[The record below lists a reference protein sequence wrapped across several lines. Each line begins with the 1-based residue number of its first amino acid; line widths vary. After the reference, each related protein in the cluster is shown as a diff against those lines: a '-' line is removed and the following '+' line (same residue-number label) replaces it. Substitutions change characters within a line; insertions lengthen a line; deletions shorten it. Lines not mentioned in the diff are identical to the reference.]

1 MIEYLNEQVLL
12 SKVPGGVEVECT
24 GNGGWWAQ
32 SVKDKVGNEIHYRD
46 SKGRENW
53 TVYNSTRQSVYYKD
67 NKGFECWNAYDRK
80 GNNIG
85 YKDNSGLKLGVYRTP
100 EETLVADEAFH
111 ELEPLNTK
119 VNALY
124 LKLGI
129 LISMLGDEEMIEPE
143 TSEQL
148 LDGIPGGR
156 TVTLSRKGTKGWL
169 QTIRDGQGQVLY
181 SKDVS
186 ISFFKEEIFEE
197 WWEYNDSGQVTY
209 NRDSNGLECWY
220 TYDSDGKD
228 CGFKDNR
235 GRASGIYEQNTG
247 AEERKAVEQRL
258 EDIEN
263 SLVHLSQQMKLIMSA
278 EYTLGDYE

>member
-1 MIEYLNEQVLL
+1 
-12 SKVPGGVEVECT
+12 
-24 GNGGWWAQ
+24 
-32 SVKDKVGNEIHYRD
+32 
-46 SKGRENW
+46 
-53 TVYNSTRQSVYYKD
+53 
-67 NKGFECWNAYDRK
+67 
-80 GNNIG
+80 
-85 YKDNSGLKLGVYRTP
+85 
-100 EETLVADEAFH
+100 
-111 ELEPLNTK
+111 
-119 VNALY
+119 
-124 LKLGI
+124 
-129 LISMLGDEEMIEPE
+129 MIEPE

-169 QTIRDGQGQVLY
+169 QTIRNGQGQVLY

-186 ISFFKEEIFEE
+186 ISFGKEKIFEE

-209 NRDSNGLECWY
+209 NKDSDGLECWY

-258 EDIEN
+258 EAIE
-263 SLVHLSQQMKLIMSA
+263 SSVDHISQQMKLIINSIVV
-278 EYTLGDYE
+278 EHKLGDYE